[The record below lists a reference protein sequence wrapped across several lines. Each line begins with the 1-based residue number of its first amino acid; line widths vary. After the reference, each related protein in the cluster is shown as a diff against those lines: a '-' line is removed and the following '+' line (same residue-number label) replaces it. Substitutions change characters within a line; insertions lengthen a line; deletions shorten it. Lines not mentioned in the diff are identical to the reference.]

1 MSNMIDKYNLNLNEN
16 IFLAKKMLVSSIYSS
31 AKIEGLNV
39 TFPETQTILDGINV
53 SKVKLDDI
61 TCILNLRDAWNYVL
75 NNINNEINLDFICKV
90 NSFVSRNE
98 SLEWG
103 SLRTGKVGISGTS
116 YIPDIPKKDDV
127 ENDLNEIMSIDN
139 ITLRAIKYML
149 YGMRSQLFWDGNKRT
164 STIVANKIMIENGKG
179 IILVQE
185 EYILEFNE
193 LLTEFYDTNNDGK
206 IIKFIYDNCIVG
218 IDKNEE

>member
-1 MSNMIDKYNLNLNEN
+1 MTNIKDKYNLTTEQN
-16 IFLAKKMLVSSIYSS
+16 IFLAKKVLVNSIYNS
-31 AKIEGLNV
+31 AKLEGLNI
-39 TFPETQTILDGINV
+39 TFPETQTILEGVNV

-61 TCILNLRDAWNYVL
+61 TCILNLRDAWNFVI
-75 NNINNEINLDFICKV
+75 NNINAENNLDFICKV

-103 SLRTGKVGISGTS
+103 SLRTGKVRISGTS
-116 YIPDIPKKDDV
+116 YIPNIPAKEEV
-127 ENDLNEIMSIDN
+127 ENKLKEIMNIKN

-179 IILVQE
+179 IILVKE
-185 EYILEFNE
+185 EYILEFNK
-193 LLTEFYDTNNDGK
+193 LLTEFYDTNNNEA
-206 IIKFIYDNCIVG
+206 IINFIYDNCIIG
-218 IDKNEE
+218 IDNE

>member
-1 MSNMIDKYNLNLNEN
+1 MLNIVDKYKLSKEEN

-61 TCILNLRDAWNYVL
+61 TCILNLRDAWNYVI
-75 NNINNEINLDFICKV
+75 NNIDEEVNLDFICMV
-90 NSFVSRNE
+90 NAFVSRNE

-103 SLRTGKVGISGTS
+103 KLRSGKVGISGTS
-116 YIPDIPKKDDV
+116 YVPSIPLKEEVEKK
-127 ENDLNEIMSIDN
+127 LKEIMSIEN

-164 STIVANKIMIENGKG
+164 STIIANKIMINNGKG

-185 EYILEFNE
+185 EYILEFNK
-193 LLTEFYDTNNDGK
+193 LLTEYYNTSNDEK
-206 IIKFIYDNCIVG
+206 IIEFIYNNCIVG
-218 IDKNEE
+218 IVN

>member
-1 MSNMIDKYNLNLNEN
+1 MLNIVDKYKLSKEEN

-61 TCILNLRDAWNYVL
+61 TCILNLRDAWNYVI
-75 NNINNEINLDFICKV
+75 NNIDEEVNLDFICMV

-103 SLRTGKVGISGTS
+103 KLRSGKVGISGTS
-116 YIPDIPKKDDV
+116 YVSSVPLKEEV
-127 ENDLNEIMSIDN
+127 EKNIKEIMSIEN

-164 STIVANKIMIENGKG
+164 STIIANKIMINNGKG

-185 EYILEFNE
+185 EYILEFNK
-193 LLTEFYDTNNDGK
+193 LLTEYYNTSNDEK
-206 IIKFIYDNCIVG
+206 LIEFIYNNCIVG
-218 IDKNEE
+218 IVN

>member
-1 MSNMIDKYNLNLNEN
+1 MLNIVDKYKLSKEEN

-61 TCILNLRDAWNYVL
+61 TCILNLRDAWNYVI
-75 NNINNEINLDFICKV
+75 NNIDEEVNLDFICMV

-103 SLRTGKVGISGTS
+103 KLRSGKVGISGTS
-116 YIPDIPKKDDV
+116 YVPSIPLKEEVEKK
-127 ENDLNEIMSIDN
+127 LKEIMSIEN

-164 STIVANKIMIENGKG
+164 STIIANKIMINNGRG

-185 EYILEFNE
+185 EYILEFNK
-193 LLTEFYDTNNDGK
+193 LLTEYYNTSNDEK
-206 IIKFIYDNCIVG
+206 IIEFIYNNCIVG
-218 IDKNEE
+218 IVN